1 MCLGIPMRVE
11 SAAPGTALCVG
22 RAGRRAI
29 ATLLVG
35 DCAPGE
41 WLLTF
46 LDDARE
52 RISAERAG
60 EIDAVL
66 DLLEQAMGGGHAGA
80 AAPFVLPSS
89 VAPPGAGVRMAAPRM
104 AAPHEPSEPLTG
116 SPI

>member
-11 SAAPGTALCVG
+11 SAAGGVATC
-22 RAGRRAI
+22 AGRGGSRRI

-35 DCAPGE
+35 DCAPGD

-52 RISAERAG
+52 RISAERAT

-66 DLLEQAMGGGHAGA
+66 DLLEMAMGGGGKGA

-89 VAPPGAGVRMAAPRM
+89 LGPYAGGADLS
-104 AAPHEPSEPLTG
+104 EPSNERA
-116 SPI
+116 I

>member
-11 SAAPGTALCVG
+11 SVAAGVALCVG
-22 RAGRRAI
+22 RTGRRAV

-35 DCAPGE
+35 ECAPGD

-52 RISAERAG
+52 RIPAARAA

-66 DLLEQAMGGGHAGA
+66 DLIEQTMGGGHAGA

-89 VAPPGAGVRMAAPRM
+89 MAPPGAGARTDEPAA
-104 AAPHEPSEPLTG
+104 PSEPPESFIR

>member
-22 RAGRRAI
+22 RAGRRAVS
-29 ATLLVG
+29 TLLVG

-66 DLLEQAMGGGHAGA
+66 DLLEQAMGGGMNGAGA

-89 VAPPGAGVRMAAPRM
+89 VAPPNHPQ
-104 AAPHEPSEPLTG
+104 PPQPLIEN
-116 SPI
+116 SI

>member
-11 SAAPGTALCVG
+11 TAAPGTALCVG

-66 DLLEQAMGGGHAGA
+66 DLLEQINRMGTTLIMVTHDPELANRARRRVHLVDGKISDA
-80 AAPFVLPSS
+80 A
-89 VAPPGAGVRMAAPRM
+89 
-104 AAPHEPSEPLTG
+104 H
-116 SPI
+116 